1 MQVYFINIL
10 NLVNILETN
19 DYDNNVCNLCA
30 KNKKYIELYI
40 LKKDELVALVR
51 STNSV
56 VENSSQTPIKYGEK
70 RVFLF
75 SKK

>member
-30 KNKKYIELYI
+30 KNKKYIVLYI
-40 LKKDELVALVR
+40 LKKGWTCG
-51 STNSV
+51 SGK
-56 VENSSQTPIKYGEK
+56 KYKQCCGK
-70 RVFLF
+70 
-75 SKK
+75 

>member
-30 KNKKYIELYI
+30 KNKKYIVLYVLNI
-40 LKKDELVALVR
+40 SHSTIYTKEGRTCGSRKK
-51 STNSV
+51 
-56 VENSSQTPIKYGEK
+56 I
-70 RVFLF
+70 
-75 SKK
+75 